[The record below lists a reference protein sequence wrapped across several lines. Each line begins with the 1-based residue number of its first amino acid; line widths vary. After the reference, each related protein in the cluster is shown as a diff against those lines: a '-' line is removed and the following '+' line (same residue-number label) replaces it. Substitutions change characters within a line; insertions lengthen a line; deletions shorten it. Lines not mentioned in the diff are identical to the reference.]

1 MSVGYSAKLPMKE
14 SGAGSIYGLNESLR
28 DTVRQNV
35 KMLVLTAPGERIMD
49 TNFGVGLRRYFF
61 RPMTNRTFDTIATS
75 IREQMTHYM
84 PFLKFDGVKFQ
95 TKEQDQA
102 LDWNQVRIKIFYT
115 IPSIGET
122 DSIAFIELTST
133 S

>member
-49 TNFGVGLRRYFF
+49 SKFGVGLRRYFF
-61 RPMTNRTFDTIATS
+61 RPLNEETFSVIATR

-84 PFLKFDGVKFQ
+84 PFLKFDGVNFR
-95 TKEQDQA
+95 TKDQDQS
-102 LDWNQVRIKIFYT
+102 LDWNQVRIKVFYT
-115 IPSIGET
+115 IPSIGES

-133 S
+133 N